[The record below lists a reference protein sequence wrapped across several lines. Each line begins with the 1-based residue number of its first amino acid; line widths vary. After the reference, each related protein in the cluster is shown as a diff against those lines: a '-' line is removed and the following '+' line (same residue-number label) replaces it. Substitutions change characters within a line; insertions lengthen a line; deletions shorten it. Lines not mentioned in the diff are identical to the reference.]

1 MRIYRAIL
9 HAYPSAFRREYGGE
23 MAADLQARLRQAH
36 GPLDRGGVWAAAIAD
51 VLAGAARM
59 HADVLGQDLRYTAR
73 TLRRSPAF
81 TLTVLIVTALGIG
94 ANTAAFS
101 VTDFVLLRPLEYPRA
116 DRLVALWQRTPGYPR
131 LEPSPA
137 NYRDWKRSTRSF
149 KSMGA
154 VWSGVSANLVLPG
167 ADPERLTGA
176 AVTWDLL
183 PTLGVPPALGRSFTE
198 TEDRDG
204 APGTLLLSDALW
216 RSLFGGRADAI
227 GRTLMLDGQPFT
239 VIGVMPPGFA
249 FPSRQTEFWRPLQ
262 FWTSDTDRTN
272 TFLHV
277 VGRLNDGAT
286 LAGARTEMD
295 GIAARLAAQ
304 FPKENGDMR
313 AALLPLRDEVPR
325 QSRLLALALSGAAL
339 CVLLIVCANLA
350 NLFLTRAL
358 SRRQELAVRAAIGAG
373 RERLVRQL
381 ATEAAL
387 PAAIGGVLGVL
398 LAYLAVPALAQLAPA
413 NLPTAAVPDV
423 NTRVLLFAALLTAV
437 TALAFGI
444 APALRLGRDVDANGL
459 REGARSGARRARL
472 RSALVIAELA
482 ISIVLLV
489 SAGLLL
495 QALATIGRVDPGFK
509 SDGVLTMRTIL
520 AWPQYA
526 PTEKR
531 AAFYQRVLGDVRAL
545 PGVADAAYISGLPMV
560 VRGAVWSIALKGD
573 PGGLTEGRSVSL
585 RYVTPGFFRTL
596 GIPLKQGRDVE
607 DGDGP
612 KSPFVAVVSESLARR
627 QWPGQDPIGQRFTV
641 AFFERTIV
649 GVAADVRMR
658 GLEAP
663 GEPQVYIPYRQIPD
677 GYMIPYAPKD
687 LAIRTS
693 LPPAQIVPAV
703 RAIVQRA
710 DPQEPISDV
719 RLLGDIVAAET
730 GPRTEQLRVLGA
742 FAFVAALLAAV
753 GIHGLLAFGV
763 SQRVQE
769 FGVRMAIGA
778 RPFDVASL
786 VLAQAARLAVA
797 GVVPGL
803 LLAYAAGRSLQAL
816 LAGVSPGDPA
826 TFAAVAAVA
835 VLMTVAGSV
844 APAWRAQRVNPI
856 DALRA
861 DV

>member
-1 MRIYRAIL
+1 MRLYRALL
-9 HAYPSAFRREYGGE
+9 HLYPSTFRREYADE
-23 MAADLQARLRQAH
+23 MTADLQARLRQAH
-36 GPLDRGGVWAAAIAD
+36 GAVDRLVLCVSAVLDTVG
-51 VLAGAARM
+51 GAARM
-59 HADVLGQDLRYTAR
+59 HADILRQDLRYTAR

-81 TLTVLIVTALGIG
+81 TLTVVVVTALGIG

-101 VTDFVLLRPLEYPRA
+101 VTDFVLLRPLDYPRA
-116 DRLVALWQRTPGYPR
+116 DRLVSLWERTPGYPR
-131 LEPSPA
+131 LELSPT

-149 KSMGA
+149 ASMGA
-154 VWSGVSANLVLPG
+154 VWAGVSANLVIPG

-176 AVTWDLL
+176 AITWDLL
-183 PTLGVPPALGRSFTE
+183 PTLGVQPALGRSFSE
-198 TEDRDG
+198 AEDRDG

-216 RSLFGGRADAI
+216 RSLLGGRADAI

-249 FPSRQTEFWRPLQ
+249 FPSRQTEFWRPIQ
-262 FWTSDTDRTN
+262 FSTRDTDRTN
-272 TFLHV
+272 TFLHA

-286 LAGARTEMD
+286 LAAARAEMD
-295 GIAARLAAQ
+295 GIAARLASQ
-304 FPKENGDMR
+304 FPTDDQGLR
-313 AALLPLRDEVPR
+313 ATLLPLRDEVPR
-325 QSRLLALALSGAAL
+325 QSRLLTLALSGAAL

-358 SRRQELAVRAAIGAG
+358 ARRQELAVRAAIGAG

-387 PAAIGGVLGVL
+387 LAAIGGALGVL

-413 NLPTAAVPDV
+413 NLPTAAVPEV
-423 NTRVLLFAALLTAV
+423 NTRVLLFAAALSAL

-444 APALRLGRDVDANGL
+444 APALRLGRDVDMYGL
-459 REGARSGARRARL
+459 REGARSGSRRSRL
-472 RSALVIAELA
+472 RSVLVVAELA

-509 SDGVLTMRTIL
+509 ADGVLTMRTML

-531 AAFYQRVLGDVRAL
+531 AAFYQRVLGEVRAL
-545 PGVADAAYISGLPMV
+545 PGVTDAAYISGLPMV
-560 VRGAVWSIALKGD
+560 VRGGVWSIALRGE
-573 PGGLTEGRSVSL
+573 PGGLTDGRSVSL

-596 GIPLKQGRDVE
+596 DIALKKGRDVT
-607 DGDGP
+607 DSDGP
-612 KSPFVAVVSESLARR
+612 KSAYVAVVSESLARR

-649 GVAADVRMR
+649 GVVADVYMR

-677 GYMIPYAPKD
+677 GYMTPYAPKD

-703 RAIVQRA
+703 RAIVHRA
-710 DPQEPISDV
+710 DPQQPISDV
-719 RLLGDIVAAET
+719 RMLRDIVAAET
-730 GPRTEQLRVLGA
+730 GPRQEQLRVVGA
-742 FAFVAALLAAV
+742 FAFVAALLAAI
-753 GIHGLLAFGV
+753 GIHGLLSFGV

-769 FGVRMAIGA
+769 FGVRMAVGA
-778 RPFDVASL
+778 RPADLAAL
-786 VLAQAARLAVA
+786 VLAQAARLALG

-826 TFAAVAAVA
+826 TFAAVTGVA
-835 VLMTVAGSV
+835 VVMTVAGSL

-856 DALRA
+856 DALRSS
-861 DV
+861 